1 VGFPRVGPKVVHPTV
16 EVVARWV
23 IPRETRLRAVQC
35 GIRRVLPLLQLMVL
49 RVMRWAV
56 LRLVH
61 RAARRVVHRAA
72 RRVIH
77 LVVLGAVHR
86 AVEHSEHE
94 AAPLLERSPARW

>member
-1 VGFPRVGPKVVHPTV
+1 VEWVGLPRVGPKVVHPTV

-61 RAARRVVHRAA
+61 RAARRV
-72 RRVIH
+72 IH
-77 LVVLGAVHR
+77 LVVLGAAHR